1 MIRTSRDV
9 CKTDIHVSTLHNVPS
24 QANAAKYRSADGLWE
39 PRLYVIQP
47 EPTGDFPGLG
57 WVVANNLL
65 MACKKWLAANPP
77 PVDPA
82 YLPTHWCAKWSDT
95 DCIVII
101 DPSKPD
107 GIDDTDR
114 LGAFVRR
121 CGASSRS
128 KDMDNESD

>member
-1 MIRTSRDV
+1 MIRTSWDV
-9 CKTDIHVSTLHNVPS
+9 CKTDIRVSHLHCVPS
-24 QANAAKYRSADGLWE
+24 QANAAKHRSADGLWE

-82 YLPTHWCAKWSDT
+82 YLPTDWCAKWSDT
-95 DCIVII
+95 DYIVVI

-121 CGASSRS
+121 SRS